1 MGLNEFE
8 VIVIGGGHAG
18 CEAALASARTGS
30 KTLLLT
36 ANIDTIGIMSC
47 NPSIGG
53 VGKGHLVRE
62 IDALG
67 GEMGKAADFS
77 SIQYRR
83 LNTRKGPAVQATR
96 IQADRS
102 LYRLHMKKTVENEEN
117 LFVKQRLIHSL
128 LVKNGEIQGA
138 KTSIGESFYCQC
150 LIITPGTF
158 PNGLIHVGN
167 QKTNAGRAGEAPT
180 KEISDSFKNLGL
192 NVGRL
197 KTGTP
202 PRLDGK
208 TIDWSQTIIQPGDK
222 NPLLFSFENSKVK
235 NEQLPC
241 HITYTNKVTHNIIK
255 ENIHRSPMYSGEI
268 EGIGP
273 RYCPS
278 IEDKIVKFHDKERH
292 QVFLE
297 PEGLDTNEIYPNGIS
312 TSLPID
318 VQIKIINSIKGLENA
333 EILRPGYAVEYDYCD
348 PRDLKN
354 SLESKKIK
362 NLYMAGQINGT
373 TGYEEAA
380 AQGLLAGINAS
391 LKIKNLE
398 PLILKRSESYIGIL
412 IDDLTTLGVDEPY
425 RMFTSRAEHRLL
437 LRDDNADLRLTPIG
451 YKIGLI
457 NQKRYDLFTKK
468 KNSFNNIM
476 DELSTSKILP
486 NESNNLF
493 LNKIGTSSLKKPTSY
508 KEILRRPEV
517 FYDTIIELDSKF
529 NKIEDKIVQSLIEN
543 EIKYEGYIS
552 RQNASVQQIEKL
564 QEIKIPTG
572 LNINAIPGLSNEL
585 KQKLKKIQPETI
597 GQASRISGITP
608 AALNILM
615 IYIKKDSSEA
625 TARSI

>member
-1 MGLNEFE
+1 MDLNQYEI
-8 VIVIGGGHAG
+8 IVIGGGHAG
-18 CEAALASARTGS
+18 CEAALASSRTGA

-36 ANIDTIGIMSC
+36 ANIDTIGVMSC

-96 IQADRS
+96 IQADRN
-102 LYRLHMKKTVENEEN
+102 LYRLYMKKIIENQKN
-117 LFVKQRLIHSL
+117 LNVKQRLIHSL
-128 LVKNGEIQGA
+128 IVKNGKILGA
-138 KTSIGESFYCQC
+138 KTSIGESFFCKC

-158 PNGLIHVGN
+158 PNGLIHVGD
-167 QKTNAGRAGEAPT
+167 KKINAGRAGEAPT
-180 KEISDSFKNLGL
+180 KEISDSFKDLEL

-208 TIDWSQTIIQPGDK
+208 TINWSETTIQPGDK
-222 NPLLFSFENSKVK
+222 DPLLFSFENIKVK
-235 NEQLPC
+235 NKQLPC
-241 HITYTNKVTHNIIK
+241 HITYTNKETHEIIK
-255 ENIHRSPMYSGEI
+255 RNIHKSPMYSGEI

-318 VQIKIINSIKGLENA
+318 VQIQIINSIKGLEKA
-333 EILRPGYAVEYDYCD
+333 EIVRPGYAVEYDYCD
-348 PRDLKN
+348 PCDLKN
-354 SLESKKIK
+354 SLESKKVN

-380 AQGLLAGINAS
+380 AQGLIAGINAS
-391 LKIKNLE
+391 LNIQNKE

-437 LRDDNADLRLTPIG
+437 LRDDNADIRLTPIG
-451 YKIGLI
+451 HKIGLI
-457 NQKRYDLFTKK
+457 NNKRYDLFRKK
-468 KNSFNNIM
+468 RDSFNEIM
-476 DELSTSKILP
+476 NELNTAKIVP
-486 NESNNLF
+486 SQSNNL
-493 LNKIGTSSLKKPTSY
+493 LLEKIGTKSLKKPTSY

-517 FYDTIIELDSKF
+517 FYETIIELNPKF
-529 NKIEDKIVQSLIEN
+529 NKIQDKIVQSLIEN

-552 RQNASVQQIEKL
+552 RQNASIEQVNKL
-564 QEIKIPTG
+564 QEIKIPRN
-572 LNINAIPGLSNEL
+572 LNINIIPGLSNEL
-585 KQKLKKIQPETI
+585 KQKLKRVQPETI

-615 IYIKKDSSEA
+615 IYIKKDA
-625 TARSI
+625 GPIKLQNV